1 MYTVVTLDSF
11 REAFERCGREKQFSY
26 EGQGALFNHLQ
37 ELEDETGEDI
47 ELDAI
52 ALCCEYVE
60 STIEDALAE
69 TDMGSVDELRE
80 HTDVVSIG
88 TCLVEVEKLGRI
100 IYRAF

>member
-11 REAFERCGREKQFSY
+11 RDAFERAGRKEQFSY
-26 EGQGALFNHLQ
+26 EGQGALFNHIEEQ
-37 ELEDETGEDI
+37 EDEIGEGI

-69 TDMGSVDELRE
+69 NSMESIEELRRN
-80 HTDVVSIG
+80 T
-88 TCLVEVEKLGRI
+88 EVIEINRTNRI
-100 IYRAF
+100 IYQAF